1 MRMVEVGVNQAF
13 GAGLRR
19 WVGLSMRH
27 PALAMGV
34 GLGVTGLLQSSTATA
49 MITASF
55 VRQGLVETAPALA
68 VMLGA
73 DVGTSLVVQVLSFD
87 LGWLAPLLILVGVVG
102 FKTSRAAT
110 RQHVSRAVIGL
121 GLILLAL
128 RQMVGV
134 SQPLRSATVLQQ
146 VLEALS
152 GEPMLLVVFAALL
165 TWLAHSSLAVVLLV
179 ASQAGSGAFS
189 LPMSL
194 ALVLGANLG
203 GGIPQ
208 LTATLGSPPEVRRVP
223 LGNLLFKLCGVVVAL
238 VLLEEATGWIAQLG
252 GSPGRQVAHFHLAFN
267 LCLAAVFGFLT
278 RPVAAVLTRM
288 LPDVVGVD
296 DPGEP
301 RYLDR
306 SAIESPTLALAHAER
321 ETLRMGDVVE
331 RMVARTID
339 VLRTNDEVLLREI
352 VRQDDAVDSLHQA
365 IKFYLT
371 DMTREPMNEKES
383 LRAQEV
389 LSFTINLEHIGDI
402 VDKGLMELAAKK
414 ARQQVQF
421 SEEGFLDITRLHKRL
436 MDNFRLA
443 FAVFMS
449 GEVEMAR
456 RLLVEKTA
464 FREMERE
471 AADRHLAR
479 LRRNR
484 LESIDTSSI
493 HLDILIELKRINSH
507 LTSVA
512 YPILE
517 QAGELFSTR
526 LKPST

>member
-1 MRMVEVGVNQAF
+1 
-13 GAGLRR
+13 
-19 WVGLSMRH
+19 
-27 PALAMGV
+27 
-34 GLGVTGLLQSSTATA
+34 
-49 MITASF
+49 
-55 VRQGLVETAPALA
+55 
-68 VMLGA
+68 
-73 DVGTSLVVQVLSFD
+73 
-87 LGWLAPLLILVGVVG
+87 
-102 FKTSRAAT
+102 
-110 RQHVSRAVIGL
+110 
-121 GLILLAL
+121 
-128 RQMVGV
+128 
-134 SQPLRSATVLQQ
+134 
-146 VLEALS
+146 
-152 GEPMLLVVFAALL
+152 
-165 TWLAHSSLAVVLLV
+165 
-179 ASQAGSGAFS
+179 
-189 LPMSL
+189 
-194 ALVLGANLG
+194 
-203 GGIPQ
+203 
-208 LTATLGSPPEVRRVP
+208 
-223 LGNLLFKLCGVVVAL
+223 
-238 VLLEEATGWIAQLG
+238 
-252 GSPGRQVAHFHLAFN
+252 VAHFHLAFN

-414 ARQQVQF
+414 ARQQVRF